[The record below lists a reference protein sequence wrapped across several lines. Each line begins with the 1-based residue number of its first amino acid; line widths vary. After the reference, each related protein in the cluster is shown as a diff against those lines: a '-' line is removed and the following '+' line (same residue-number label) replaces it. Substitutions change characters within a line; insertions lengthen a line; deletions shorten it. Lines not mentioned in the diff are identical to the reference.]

1 MVETLTLVATMIVG
15 LNLWRYWGSQVSF
28 TLFLQLPL
36 VIAELLTTGKLP
48 LVNYLFDKKNTSAR
62 NYNFWIK
69 SHWVYQYITQR
80 GGKWRGSNKWITKVD
95 REIVFLFFFFF
106 FFFASHAIKLQSC
119 NISGNNSCIY
129 DIAFH
134 WSSRFGW

>member
-1 MVETLTLVATMIVG
+1 MTQRVNSLNDMVETLTLVATMIVG

-28 TLFLQLPL
+28 RLFLQLPL

-106 FFFASHAIKLQSC
+106 FFFATQFFFLH
-119 NISGNNSCIY
+119 IS
-129 DIAFH
+129 
-134 WSSRFGW
+134 WSSDSIILTTK